1 MRLSPEQAG
10 LGLQAIDTRLSLLGD
25 TCPILPA
32 CVPIKYR
39 SFDGTCNNLRQPSW
53 GSALTPLERLAPP
66 EYDDGKKNVS
76 NLLIILSIVTIYLI
90 GIWEPKIRKFG
101 RELPSV
107 RVVRKVLVT
116 DENHPAVDMTHML
129 MQWGQFLDH
138 DLIHVPVFRS
148 GKFQSLFNSK

>member
-1 MRLSPEQAG
+1 LRLSPEQAG

-53 GSALTPLERLAPP
+53 GSALSPLERLAPP
-66 EYDDGKKNVS
+66 EYDDGTLVNCLYVCT
-76 NLLIILSIVTIYLI
+76 NYIAIYFS

-101 RELPSV
+101 QELPSV
-107 RVVRKVLVT
+107 RVVRSVLVT
-116 DENHPAVDMTHML
+116 DENHPKVDMTHML

-138 DLIHVPVFRS
+138 DMIHVPVFRT
-148 GKFQSLFNSK
+148 GKF